1 MDREYPLGFKFLTWL
16 LHCIDMYDKV
26 NDARRHTFHMLFELY
41 ESVFSIVVHTAQD
54 NCELLLS
61 L

>member
-26 NDARRHTFHMLFELY
+26 NDASRQNFHMLFELY
-41 ESVFSIVVHTAQD
+41 ESVFNIVVHTAQN
-54 NCELLLS
+54 NC
-61 L
+61 